1 MRSSPWDPLFFCW
14 LTAWW
19 FLSWGSVRRA
29 VMVGGWQVLAASISF
44 HSEQLA
50 QPGARWFTWGA
61 GWVGRMVAGP
71 SHGRDPVYVHVPPA
85 RDPAAP
91 FLSCLTGKG
100 PAGSIMPA
108 PSGGHGWG
116 RPPGKPA
123 QPAALPLSPQAL
135 VFAKEGRVSPGVW
148 LQSRII
154 RARRAGTAS
163 SARGVVAG
171 APGSSGS
178 QPRSPR
184 CPRMQRP
191 SQCGC
196 TPGPR
201 GLWRVELSLP
211 RLWPVGY
218 VASSLETKQAQH

>member
-1 MRSSPWDPLFFCW
+1 MAEWW
-14 LTAWW
+14 LTQ
-19 FLSWGSVRRA
+19 
-29 VMVGGWQVLAASISF
+29 VMAETLCMCMS
-44 HSEQLA
+44 
-50 QPGARWFTWGA
+50 
-61 GWVGRMVAGP
+61 
-71 SHGRDPVYVHVPPA
+71 PPA
-85 RDPAAP
+85 RDPATP

-100 PAGSIMPA
+100 SAGGITPAA
-108 PSGGHGWG
+108 AGGHGWG

-163 SARGVVAG
+163 SARGAVAG

-178 QPRSPR
+178 QPRLPR
-184 CPRMQRP
+184 CPRMQHP

-218 VASSLETKQAQH
+218 VASSLETKQTQY

>member
-1 MRSSPWDPLFFCW
+1 
-14 LTAWW
+14 
-19 FLSWGSVRRA
+19 
-29 VMVGGWQVLAASISF
+29 MVGGWQVLAASISF

-108 PSGGHGWG
+108 ASGGHGWG

-211 RLWPVGY
+211 RLRPVGY

>member
-1 MRSSPWDPLFFCW
+1 M
-14 LTAWW
+14 
-19 FLSWGSVRRA
+19 
-29 VMVGGWQVLAASISF
+29 AASISF

-50 QPGARWFTWGA
+50 QPGAQWFMWGA
-61 GWVGRMVAGP
+61 GWVGRMMAGP
-71 SHGRDPVYVHVPPA
+71 SHGRDPVYVHVPSCTRSCCPLPQLPHWKGPVGGIT
-85 RDPAAP
+85 PAA
-91 FLSCLTGKG
+91 
-100 PAGSIMPA
+100 A
-108 PSGGHGWG
+108 GGHGWQ

-123 QPAALPLSPQAL
+123 LPAALPLSLQAL

-163 SARGVVAG
+163 SARGAVAG
-171 APGSSGS
+171 GPGSSGS

-191 SQCGC
+191 SQCSC

-211 RLWPVGY
+211 RLRPVGY
-218 VASSLETKQAQH
+218 VASSLETKQTQH